1 MLGGELSIPARV
13 QHSGRWVGIWVS
25 ISNLYTIF
33 MVLDTGSPV
42 SAVSRTVAS
51 DHRNRGLL
59 KPTDDPRLFGLGS
72 LTAEEV
78 PDKPPLPDVTV
89 CVLPRLTPLR
99 IAGLLGLDFFRQFD
113 HICFDFPASSLTLS
127 PAPSRQ

>member
-1 MLGGELSIPARV
+1 M
-13 QHSGRWVGIWVS
+13 
-25 ISNLYTIF
+25 F

-42 SAVSRTVAS
+42 SAVSHAVAS
-51 DHRNRGLL
+51 DLVNRSLL
-59 KPTDDPRLFGLGS
+59 KPTDDPRLFGLGI

-89 CVLPRLTPLR
+89 CILPRLTPLR

-113 HICFDFPASSLTLS
+113 HICFDFPASSLTLTL
-127 PAPSRQ
+127 AP